1 MLLEELVVV
10 EVEVVVEVVVDVEVV
25 VEVVLVVDE
34 VTGSMEV
41 VEEVDGYKVASTLA
55 MASAISEDR

>member
-1 MLLEELVVV
+1 MM